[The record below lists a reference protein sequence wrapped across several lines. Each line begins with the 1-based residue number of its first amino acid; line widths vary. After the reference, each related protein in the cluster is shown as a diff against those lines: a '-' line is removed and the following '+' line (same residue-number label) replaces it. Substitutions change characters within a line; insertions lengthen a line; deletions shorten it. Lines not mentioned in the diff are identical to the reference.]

1 MEKYIDDNDDN
12 NDNNDN
18 DDNNND
24 NENYENYDNNDNHN
38 DNRNYDSNDN
48 KNVGGRMERLES
60 TWFELGWMRGVSSCI
75 YVTGVL
81 EASRNQVI
89 CFGTLEL
96 ILRYYY
102 LCLFFIFI

>member
-1 MEKYIDDNDDN
+1 MIMEIYINDGNDDNNDNNVNNDN

-18 DDNNND
+18 DNNND
-24 NENYENYDNNDNHN
+24 NENYDN
-38 DNRNYDSNDN
+38 NDN

-75 YVTGVL
+75 YVAGVL

-89 CFGTLEL
+89 CFGILGL
-96 ILRYYY
+96 ILRYCY

>member
-1 MEKYIDDNDDN
+1 
-12 NDNNDN
+12 
-18 DDNNND
+18 
-24 NENYENYDNNDNHN
+24 
-38 DNRNYDSNDN
+38 
-48 KNVGGRMERLES
+48 MERLES

-89 CFGTLEL
+89 CFGTLGL